1 MGLGLN
7 MVIDEIDICEFFIF
21 FVDFFID
28 SSLNSVGDV
37 FGGNSLDHMS
47 IASLVILLGDFF
59 GV

>member
-1 MGLGLN
+1 MKL
-7 MVIDEIDICEFFIF
+7 ICVNFLFFCG
-21 FVDFFID
+21 FFID

-47 IASLVILLGDFF
+47 AASLVILLGDFF